1 MTISQ
6 PPDTIVPL
14 RQRPA
19 WNALKDHCA
28 KVRGLHLRQLFAE
41 DPQRSERFTL
51 EDMGLY
57 FDNSKNRITSETIR
71 LLLEFAEQ
79 SGLSTHRRS
88 E

>member
-41 DPQRSERFTL
+41 DPKRSERFTL
-51 EDMGLY
+51 
-57 FDNSKNRITSETIR
+57 
-71 LLLEFAEQ
+71 
-79 SGLSTHRRS
+79 
-88 E
+88 